1 MIDGNTAALNQHQRE
16 IDDAL
21 EAELALEKAKKEF
34 SRDLFDAY
42 FEENPAVIGEV
53 EELISEEDA
62 LNHLM
67 KKLRDA
73 YPSASGVTCAYRD
86 FIAEV
91 CYEIAGRSDDVVAVG
106 IHRRSYGL

>member
-16 IDDAL
+16 IDDAS

-42 FEENPAVIGEV
+42 FEENYAVIGEV
-53 EELISEEDA
+53 NTLAAEEDA
-62 LNHLM
+62 INNLL

-73 YPSASGVTCAYRD
+73 YPRPSGITCAYRD
-86 FIAEV
+86 FIAAV
-91 CYEIAGRSDDVVAVG
+91 CDEIAGRVDDVVSVG
-106 IHRRSYGL
+106 IHRRDYGL